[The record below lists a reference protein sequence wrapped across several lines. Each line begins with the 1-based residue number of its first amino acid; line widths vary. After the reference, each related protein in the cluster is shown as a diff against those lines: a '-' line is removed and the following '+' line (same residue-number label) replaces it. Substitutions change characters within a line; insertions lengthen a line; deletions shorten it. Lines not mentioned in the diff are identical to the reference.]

1 MNDPSYATYDA
12 DPYPNG
18 SSKHLFEGIFG
29 CIRPFLS
36 LWYNKSNNL
45 RDKYRRDSNAEITNI
60 PFEKLKDLQW
70 LGSGA
75 QGCVFK
81 GYFNNEE
88 VAIKKVK
95 SKEEANVKHLI
106 RLNHPNLIKFK
117 GVSFNDEKFYCIVME
132 YCPFGQLYTHLSSLK
147 DKELLKPSQMLDW
160 SKQIA
165 SGMNYLH
172 LNKIIHRDL
181 KSPKWV
187 SQLRN

>member
-1 MNDPSYATYDA
+1 M
-12 DPYPNG
+12 

-45 RDKYRRDSNAEITNI
+45 RDKRGDSNTNGNGELVNI
-60 PFEKLKDLQW
+60 PFDQLKNLQW

-81 GYFNNEE
+81 GLLNNEE

-95 SKEEANVKHLI
+95 SKEEANVKHLM
-106 RLNHPNLIKFK
+106 RLNHPNLVKFK
-117 GVSFNDEKFYCIVME
+117 GVSFNGDKFFCIVME
-132 YCPFGQLYTHLSSLK
+132 YCPYGQLYTHLSGLK
-147 DKELLKPSQMLDW
+147 DKELLKPSQMMDW

-165 SGMNYLH
+165 HGMNYLH
-172 LNKIIHRDL
+172 TNKIIHRDL
-181 KSPKWV
+181 KSPKYLIRLTNFNRFV
-187 SQLRN
+187 